1 MPLYYEFSFLYYIAS
16 LEQSRILS
24 SALQFQAIIPASGA
38 EQCTSFARPAAKLQ
52 SVTLKD
58 WPTKNFVLK

>member
-1 MPLYYEFSFLYYIAS
+1 MPLYYESSFLYYKAS

-24 SALQFQAIIPASGA
+24 SAVQFQAVIPASGA
-38 EQCTSFARPAAKLQ
+38 EQYKSSARPAAKLQ

-58 WPTKNFVLK
+58 WPTKYFI